1 MSSIDNKQLLETIFE
16 GLAHRDGALFID
28 SMTAE
33 CRWTTIGTG
42 KWSGSFDGKEAI
54 LRDLLGPLRERLAE
68 RSKTVAQRFIVDG
81 DFAAVEARGHN
92 VTKAGTPYRN
102 EYCFVFRFVEGKI
115 AEVTEYSDTELI
127 AKVLGDP
134 AVTLTKAGCPP
145 PTAAA

>member
-1 MSSIDNKQLLETIFE
+1 MSSTDNKQLLQEIFE
-16 GLAHRDGALFID
+16 GLANRDGTLFID
-28 SMTAE
+28 SMTPE

-42 KWSGSFDGKEAI
+42 KWSGTFEGKPAI

-92 VTKAGTPYRN
+92 VTKAGAPYRN
-102 EYCFVFRFVEGKI
+102 EYCFVFRFSGGKI

-127 AKVLGDP
+127 SAVLGDP
-134 AVTLTKAGCPP
+134 VVPL
-145 PTAAA
+145 AAAG